1 MSQSKSNIFF
11 PFLLKNLFVDDT
23 ITILVLRR
31 LNNMATFFTNDFW
44 GRVRQRMMDLG
55 LSMTD
60 LSRLS
65 GLPYGSIYR
74 QINAGLIPSKH
85 EHLENIASVLGC
97 SVDYLLTGERKEDNT
112 LSPELMELVT
122 HYKVLTDDQKRTVL
136 VMIDQFTKDNQR
148 YAEIYLQLHPVES

>member
-1 MSQSKSNIFF
+1 
-11 PFLLKNLFVDDT
+11 
-23 ITILVLRR
+23 
-31 LNNMATFFTNDFW
+31 MAKFYTEDFW

-55 LSMTD
+55 LNMTD

-74 QINAGLIPSKH
+74 QINAGIVPSKH

-97 SVDYLLTGERKEDNT
+97 SVDYLLTGEKKEDNT

-122 HYKVLTDDQKRTVL
+122 HFKVLEDGQKKMIVQ
-136 VMIDQFTKDNQR
+136 MIDQFTMDNQK
-148 YAEIYLQLHPVES
+148 YAEVYLQLHPVE

>member
-1 MSQSKSNIFF
+1 
-11 PFLLKNLFVDDT
+11 
-23 ITILVLRR
+23 
-31 LNNMATFFTNDFW
+31 MAKFYTEDFW

-55 LSMTD
+55 LNMTD

-74 QINAGLIPSKH
+74 QINAGIVPSKH

-97 SVDYLLTGERKEDNT
+97 SVDYLLTGEKKEDNT

-122 HYKVLTDDQKRTVL
+122 HFKVLEDGQKRMIVQ
-136 VMIDQFTKDNQR
+136 MIDQFTKDNQK
-148 YAEIYLQLHPVES
+148 YAEVYLQLHPVE

>member
-1 MSQSKSNIFF
+1 MARFF
-11 PFLLKNLFVDDT
+11 SD
-23 ITILVLRR
+23 
-31 LNNMATFFTNDFW
+31 DFW

-74 QINAGLIPSKH
+74 QINAGLVPSKH

-97 SVDYLLTGERKEDNT
+97 SVDYLLTGEKKEDNT
-112 LSPELMELVT
+112 LSKELMELVT
-122 HYKVLTDDQKRTVL
+122 HFKVLDDRQKRCVL
-136 VMIDQFTKDNQR
+136 DLIDQFTRDNQS
-148 YAEIYLQLHPVES
+148 YAEVYLQLHSDR

>member
-1 MSQSKSNIFF
+1 MSKAYT
-11 PFLLKNLFVDDT
+11 D
-23 ITILVLRR
+23 
-31 LNNMATFFTNDFW
+31 DFW

-74 QINAGLIPSKH
+74 QINGGLVPSKH

-97 SVDYLLTGERKEDNT
+97 SVDYLLTGEKKEDNT
-112 LSPELMELVT
+112 LSTELMELVT
-122 HYKVLTDDQKRTVL
+122 RYKILKEDQKKTVEVL
-136 VMIDQFTKDNQR
+136 INQFTKDNQA
-148 YAEIYLQLHPVES
+148 YAEVYLQLHSER

>member
-1 MSQSKSNIFF
+1 MSQSKRNNFF
-11 PFLLKNLFVDDT
+11 PFLLKILFVDDT
-23 ITILVLRR
+23 IILQVMED
-31 LNNMATFFTNDFW
+31 NMARFFSDDFW

-74 QINAGLIPSKH
+74 QINGGLVPSKH

-97 SVDYLLTGERKEDNT
+97 SVDYLLTGEKKEDNT
-112 LSPELMELVT
+112 LSAELMELVT
-122 HYKVLTDDQKRTVL
+122 RYKILNEDQKKTVDVL
-136 VMIDQFTKDNQR
+136 ISQFTKDNQA
-148 YAEIYLQLHPVES
+148 YAEVYLQLHSEKNI

>member
-1 MSQSKSNIFF
+1 
-11 PFLLKNLFVDDT
+11 
-23 ITILVLRR
+23 
-31 LNNMATFFTNDFW
+31 MARFFTNDFW

-55 LSMTD
+55 LTMTD

-74 QINAGLIPSKH
+74 QINANIVPSKH

-97 SVDYLLTGERKEDNT
+97 TVDFLLTGEKKEDNT

-122 HYKVLTDDQKRTVL
+122 HFKVLEDGQKKAVL
-136 VMIDQFTKDNQR
+136 HLIDQFMKDNQK
-148 YAEIYLQLHPVES
+148 YAEVYLQLHPVE

>member
-1 MSQSKSNIFF
+1 MGKFF
-11 PFLLKNLFVDDT
+11 SE
-23 ITILVLRR
+23 
-31 LNNMATFFTNDFW
+31 DFW

-74 QINAGLIPSKH
+74 QINAGLVPSKH

-97 SVDYLLTGERKEDNT
+97 SVDYLLTGEKKEDNT
-112 LSPELMELVT
+112 LSKELMELVT
-122 HYKVLTDDQKRTVL
+122 HFKVLDDGQKRSVL
-136 VMIDQFTKDNQR
+136 NLIDQFTKDNQK
-148 YAEIYLQLHPVES
+148 YAEVYLQLHPVEP

>member
-1 MSQSKSNIFF
+1 
-11 PFLLKNLFVDDT
+11 
-23 ITILVLRR
+23 
-31 LNNMATFFTNDFW
+31 MANFYTEDFW

-55 LSMTD
+55 LNMTD

-74 QINAGLIPSKH
+74 QINAGIVPSKH

-97 SVDYLLTGERKEDNT
+97 SVDYLLTGEKKEDNT

-122 HYKVLTDDQKRTVL
+122 HFKVLEDGQKRMIVQ
-136 VMIDQFTKDNQR
+136 MIDQFTRDNQK
-148 YAEIYLQLHPVES
+148 YAEVYLQLHPVE